1 MARSL
6 LPAGQ
11 EDAPMTPDA
20 VTADTHTYPYRVA
33 PRPVYEGQP
42 YYTFDEVVEQFSF
55 WDVLDIFNPLQH
67 IPLVNMVYRELT
79 GDEIGSFARVAGG
92 ALFGGGMGAIAGIA
106 SAVVYET
113 TGKDPGELV
122 LAAFTEDTAPTSDPT
137 TPVAAETLAGATP
150 LGGNLLGNGAST
162 LAIASN
168 APQTMV
174 PGQAALTMEPPVTAP
189 LGAMLLASESGRL
202 AAEQA
207 AARGLRE
214 GIITLDS
221 AQSAA
226 LLAYAA
232 HAGGGPRPEGPVRPG
247 PGVSLVSM
255 PDGAPRNMVNAP
267 LPASP
272 DQQSQQNMSHD
283 SQTPAGQDRNAPT
296 MEQSLAS
303 RGSPGA
309 TATDVGEAMAMPAD
323 IQRGREALRER
334 LAAARPTASVPAD
347 RPTGMTLADYRANP
361 NRRGED
367 ADRSPR
373 RASAPQS
380 NPAINSANAA
390 RLGSLLPQPAAM
402 ADFQA
407 RGQHVAAAAAERARR
422 IADGGTQ
429 SLTAGGAAATQTPG
443 FRALPVDGSTGQ
455 AVPAGTGDAS
465 SPVVSQP
472 WFSQR
477 VFDAMR
483 LYDAERHAGATGA
496 PQT

>member
-1 MARSL
+1 
-6 LPAGQ
+6 
-11 EDAPMTPDA
+11 MTPDA
-20 VTADTHTYPYRVA
+20 VTADTQTYPYRVA

-92 ALFGGGMGAIAGIA
+92 ALFGGGMGAVAGIA

-122 LAAFTEDTAPTSDPT
+122 LAAFTEDTAPTSDPA
-137 TPVAAETLAGATP
+137 TPAAAETLAGTTP

-168 APQTMV
+168 APQTMI
-174 PGQAALTMEPPVTAP
+174 PGQAAMAMEPPTTAP

-207 AARGLRE
+207 AAQGLRE

-226 LLAYAA
+226 LSAYAA
-232 HAGGGPRPEGPVRPG
+232 HAGGGPRPEGPARPG
-247 PGVSLVSM
+247 PGVSPLAM
-255 PDGAPRNMVNAP
+255 PDGAPRGMVSAP
-267 LPASP
+267 LPTSP
-272 DQQSQQNMSHD
+272 DQQSQHNMSHD

-296 MEQSLAS
+296 MEQPQSS
-303 RGSPGA
+303 NRSGA
-309 TATDVGEAMAMPAD
+309 TTPPDAGPAMAMPAD

-334 LAAARPTASVPAD
+334 LAAARPTASVPTG

-367 ADRSPR
+367 GSRSPR

-390 RLGSLLPQPAAM
+390 RLESLLPQPAAM
-402 ADFQA
+402 AGLQA

-422 IADGGTQ
+422 IADG
-429 SLTAGGAAATQTPG
+429 SAPPLTAGGTSVSETPG
-443 FRALPVDGSTGQ
+443 FRALPVDGSTEQ
-455 AVPAGTGDAS
+455 APAIGDSDPS

-483 LYDAERHAGATGA
+483 RYDAERQADANGA
-496 PQT
+496 PLT

>member
-1 MARSL
+1 
-6 LPAGQ
+6 
-11 EDAPMTPDA
+11 MTPDA
-20 VTADTHTYPYRVA
+20 VAADTHTYPYRVA

-92 ALFGGGMGAIAGIA
+92 ALFGGGMGALAGLA

-122 LAAFTEDTAPTSDPT
+122 LAAFTEDTAPTGDPVT
-137 TPVAAETLAGATP
+137 SATAETLASATP
-150 LGGNLLGNGAST
+150 LGGNLLGSGAST
-162 LAIASN
+162 LAMASA
-168 APQTMV
+168 APDRMI
-174 PGQAALTMEPPVTAP
+174 PGHATGAMNQPITAP

-207 AARGLRE
+207 ATQGLRE

-226 LLAYAA
+226 LSAYAA
-232 HAGGGPRPEGPVRPG
+232 HAGAPPRPEGPARPG
-247 PGVSLVSM
+247 PGVSPVAM
-255 PDGAPRNMVNAP
+255 ADGAPRGMVSAP
-267 LPASP
+267 LPAST

-283 SQTPAGQDRNAPT
+283 SHTPAGQHRNAPT
-296 MEQSLAS
+296 MERPRPSH
-303 RGSPGA
+303 GSPGA
-309 TATDVGEAMAMPAD
+309 SAPDAVAAMPAD

-367 ADRSPR
+367 AGRSNR
-373 RASAPQS
+373 RATAPQA

-390 RLGSLLPQPAAM
+390 RLESLLPQPAAM
-402 ADFQA
+402 AGFQT

-422 IADGGTQ
+422 IADGGAQ
-429 SLTAGGAAATQTPG
+429 SLTAAGTAVTETPG
-443 FRALPVDGSTGQ
+443 FRALPVDGSNGQ
-455 AVPAGTGDAS
+455 ASAGSDGEPSA
-465 SPVVSQP
+465 PVVSQP

-477 VFDAMR
+477 VLDAMR
-483 LYDAERHAGATGA
+483 RYDAERQAGATGA
-496 PQT
+496 PLT